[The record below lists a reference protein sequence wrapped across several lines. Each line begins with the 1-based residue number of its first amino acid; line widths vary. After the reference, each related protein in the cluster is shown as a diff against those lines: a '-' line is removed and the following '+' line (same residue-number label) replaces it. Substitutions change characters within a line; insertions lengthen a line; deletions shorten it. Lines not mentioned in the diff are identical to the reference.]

1 VILFRTRQ
9 IESEKEMVS
18 SKQLRFDLGL
28 GLVTVLVV
36 VLSFVALA
44 EGQNTKKKKTHKTST
59 ATTKT
64 SIITQPTSEPTVVSR
79 ATDYQDSSA
88 IIVPPDTASAS
99 AVETER
105 DRRLANLSDR
115 IRQLESSMKDGYDEK
130 QKRLLLNLD
139 ILTRAEQRSE
149 SLRKQRFDLLE
160 KENSIQ
166 TRLDQIEI
174 DIRPENI
181 ERQVAVMG
189 TLRPEEIRE
198 AKQKSLDSERKNL
211 QALLAQVQSTRG
223 SLDQTVDKAEQLVQ
237 KLRVALEADIDKTLG
252 DGKDNPQ
259 P

>member
-1 VILFRTRQ
+1 
-9 IESEKEMVS
+9 
-18 SKQLRFDLGL
+18 
-28 GLVTVLVV
+28 
-36 VLSFVALA
+36 
-44 EGQNTKKKKTHKTST
+44 
-59 ATTKT
+59 
-64 SIITQPTSEPTVVSR
+64 
-79 ATDYQDSSA
+79 
-88 IIVPPDTASAS
+88 
-99 AVETER
+99 
-105 DRRLANLSDR
+105 
-115 IRQLESSMKDGYDEK
+115 MKDGYDEK

>member
-1 VILFRTRQ
+1 
-9 IESEKEMVS
+9 MVS
-18 SKQLRFDLGL
+18 SKKLRFDLGARVL
-28 GLVTVLVV
+28 TVLVI

-44 EGQNTKKKKTHKTST
+44 EGQNTKKKKTHKVST

-64 SIITQPTSEPTVVSR
+64 SVITQPTSEPTVVSR
-79 ATDYQDSSA
+79 ATDFQDSSA
-88 IIVPPDTASAS
+88 IIIPPSDTASVS

-105 DRRLANLSDR
+105 DRQLANLSDR
-115 IRQLESSMKDGYDEK
+115 IKQLESSMKDGYDEK

-198 AKQKSLDSERKNL
+198 AKRRALDSERKNL

-252 DGKDNPQ
+252 DGKDNPR

>member
-1 VILFRTRQ
+1 
-9 IESEKEMVS
+9 MVS

-223 SLDQTVDKAEQLVQ
+223 ALDQTVDKAEQLVQ